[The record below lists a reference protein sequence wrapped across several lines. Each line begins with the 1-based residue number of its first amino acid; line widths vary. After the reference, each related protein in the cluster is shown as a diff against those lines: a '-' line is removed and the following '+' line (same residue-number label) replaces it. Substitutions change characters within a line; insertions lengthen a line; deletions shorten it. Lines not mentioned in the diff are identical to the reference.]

1 MACCSELLRLLADYL
16 EGRLSPERHR
26 ELDEHLAGCCRCVQ
40 YLQTYRSTVSLLGTL
55 TEDDLPP
62 ELRSRLR
69 IFIDGH
75 ARN

>member
-16 EGRLSPERHR
+16 EGRLAPERHR
-26 ELDEHLAGCCRCVQ
+26 ELDEHLAACTGCVK
-40 YLQTYRSTVSLLGTL
+40 YLETYRSTISLLSTL
-55 TEDDLPP
+55 TEADLPP

-69 IFIDGH
+69 IFIDEH